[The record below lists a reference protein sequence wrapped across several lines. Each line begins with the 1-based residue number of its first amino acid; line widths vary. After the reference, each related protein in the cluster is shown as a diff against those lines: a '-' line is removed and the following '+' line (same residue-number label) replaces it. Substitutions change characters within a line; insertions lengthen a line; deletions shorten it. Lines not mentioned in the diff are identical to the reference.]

1 MAFDIMFAGSRA
13 LPTGNYPVS
22 ASSDKPSFAQTTLA
36 FEMNLSLQT
45 TDRDVY
51 NAFDWIRE
59 MGGFQSGIRR
69 FFILVLYIL
78 TYKNYEAYM
87 VSNLYNSSEI
97 DEERE
102 ENGTKKA
109 KRKEISLKQG

>member
-1 MAFDIMFAGSRA
+1 M
-13 LPTGNYPVS
+13 
-22 ASSDKPSFAQTTLA
+22 
-36 FEMNLSLQT
+36 
-45 TDRDVY
+45 
-51 NAFDWIRE
+51 
-59 MGGFQSGIRR
+59 
-69 FFILVLYIL
+69 LYIL

-109 KRKEISLKQG
+109 KRKEISLKQD